1 MLVLLKAL
9 LTIRDPGAR
18 SIRAI
23 RTVRQAA
30 LFLIDGQQTQ
40 GMNHNSFTYDV
51 APDGT
56 TDGWV
61 LVDDL
66 KPEITQ
72 EGAITSITEFAAHF
86 LDFCQR

>member
-1 MLVLLKAL
+1 
-9 LTIRDPGAR
+9 
-18 SIRAI
+18 
-23 RTVRQAA
+23 
-30 LFLIDGQQTQ
+30 
-40 GMNHNSFTYDV
+40 MNHNSFTYDV

-66 KPEITQ
+66 KAEITQ
-72 EGAITSITEFAAHF
+72 EGAITSINEFAAHF